1 MGNYYL
7 AVDIGASSGRHMLA
21 SMEDG
26 KMKLEEVYRFPNGMD
41 NKNGTLCWDVD
52 RLFTEIKNGLKK
64 CKELGKI
71 PATMGIDTWGVDY
84 VLLDEKDQ
92 ILGDT
97 VGYRDSRTNGMDEKV
112 YEKISLS
119 ALYERTGIQKQI
131 FNTIYQLMAVKE
143 THPEYLEQ
151 AKAILMIP
159 DYFHFLL
166 TGVKKNEYT
175 NATTGQ
181 LVNPTTND
189 WDYELINMLGYN
201 KEMFQPVSMPG
212 TVVGEFTQ
220 DIQNEVGFNCKVVL
234 PATHDTGSAVL
245 AVPTNDD
252 NAIYISSGTWSLMGI
267 ERKEA
272 DCSLRSMQA
281 NFTNEGGYD
290 HRFRYLKNIMGLWMI
305 QSVKKEFTEDLS
317 FAEICERASKE
328 TITSLVD
335 CNDDCFLAPKSMIE
349 AVKKFCRDS
358 KQQVPETVGEIAAVI
373 YNSLAKCYGDT
384 IEEIEALTG
393 KKYTTI
399 YVVGGGLLGNYLFNY
414 ALSVSSTPN
423 TVRGIQSAI
432 LAVFLVC
439 VIIFVSGNFKTF
451 NVKNPI
457 AILLSG
463 LLLGTAAAFLGI
475 GGGPINV
482 AFLTLMFSFTMRDAA
497 VYSVAVIFFSQC
509 ANIISTYIKT
519 GFSGFDMKVLLVIIP
534 VAVIGGFIG
543 SILNRKCN
551 EKAIKVTFTIAVS
564 SVAALSLYNAVMS
577 FM

>member
-181 LVNPTTND
+181 LVSPTTND
-189 WDYELINMLGYN
+189 WDYELIDMLGYN

-252 NAIYISSGTWSLMGI
+252 NAIYISSGTWSLMGT
-267 ERKEA
+267 ERLQA
-272 DCSLRSMQA
+272 DCSKESMLY
-281 NFTNEGGYD
+281 NFTNEGGYGYRY
-290 HRFRYLKNIMGLWMI
+290 RFLKNIMGLWMI
-305 QSVKKEFTEDLS
+305 QSVQKELVPDMS
-317 FAEICERASKE
+317 FAEICELAEKE
-328 TITSLVD
+328 EITSLVD
-335 CNDDCFLAPKSMIE
+335 VNDERFLAPESMVE
-349 AVKKFCRDS
+349 EVRSACWETL
-358 KQQVPETVGEIAAVI
+358 QQVPKTIGEIAAVI
-373 YNSLAKCYGDT
+373 YNSLANCYAMAAK
-384 IEEIEALTG
+384 EIETITG
-393 KKYTTI
+393 QKYQELHI
-399 YVVGGGLLGNYLFNY
+399 VGGGANADFLNKLTAKYTGKTVLAGPTEATALGNI
-414 ALSVSSTPN
+414 SVQM
-423 TVRGIQSAI
+423 I
-432 LAVFLVC
+432 
-439 VIIFVSGNFKTF
+439 
-451 NVKNPI
+451 
-457 AILLSG
+457 
-463 LLLGTAAAFLGI
+463 TAGEFADLKEARECI
-475 GGGPINV
+475 YH
-482 AFLTLMFSFTMRDAA
+482 SFE
-497 VYSVAVIFFSQC
+497 
-509 ANIISTYIKT
+509 IK
-519 GFSGFDMKVLLVIIP
+519 LY
-534 VAVIGGFIG
+534 
-543 SILNRKCN
+543 
-551 EKAIKVTFTIAVS
+551 KA
-564 SVAALSLYNAVMS
+564 
-577 FM
+577 

>member
-1 MGNYYL
+1 MAAYYL
-7 AVDIGASSGRHMLA
+7 AVDIGASSGRHILGH
-21 SMEDG
+21 MENG
-26 KMKLEEVYRFPNGMD
+26 KMVLEEIYRFENGMVKKD
-41 NKNGTLCWDVD
+41 GELCWEFD
-52 RLFTEIKNGLKK
+52 RLFKEVVNGLKK
-64 CKELGKI
+64 CKEIGKI
-71 PATMGIDTWGVDY
+71 PVSMGVDTWGVDF
-84 VLLDEKDQ
+84 VLLDKDDKV
-92 ILGDT
+92 LGNT
-97 VGYRDSRTNGMDEKV
+97 VGYRDHRTEGMDKEV
-112 YEKISLS
+112 YKAISLKD
-119 ALYERTGIQKQI
+119 LYARTGIQKADY
-131 FNTIYQLMAVKE
+131 NTIYQLMAVKKK
-143 THPEYLEQ
+143 HPEYLEQ
-151 AKAILMIP
+151 AETLLHVP

-166 TGVKKNEYT
+166 TGQKTCEYT
-175 NATTGQ
+175 EATTGQ
-181 LVNPTTND
+181 LVSPITKD
-189 WDYELINMLGYN
+189 WDYELIDMLGYN

-399 YVVGGGLLGNYLFNY
+399 YVVGGGANAGYLNELTAKYTGKKVSAGPSEATAIGNIVVQMLHD
-414 ALSVSSTPN
+414 
-423 TVRGIQSAI
+423 G
-432 LAVFLVC
+432 VFKDLPEARTC
-439 VIIFVSGNFKTF
+439 VGKSFD
-451 NVKNPI
+451 VKI
-457 AILLSG
+457 
-463 LLLGTAAAFLGI
+463 
-475 GGGPINV
+475 
-482 AFLTLMFSFTMRDAA
+482 
-497 VYSVAVIFFSQC
+497 Y
-509 ANIISTYIKT
+509 
-519 GFSGFDMKVLLVIIP
+519 
-534 VAVIGGFIG
+534 
-543 SILNRKCN
+543 
-551 EKAIKVTFTIAVS
+551 EK
-564 SVAALSLYNAVMS
+564 M
-577 FM
+577 